1 MADFSEMPAPD
12 SWWEAVMGLVLVIAS
27 GGGAGWAAFGRRL
40 RGGAGGSAEDS
51 DVRRLQDRI
60 LAMESAREQDIQQR
74 AAARAA
80 QENAR
85 RDSDIFALQQDA
97 AELRATVEATAQ
109 DMASLLRKL
118 GSPHV

>member
-1 MADFSEMPAPD
+1 
-12 SWWEAVMGLVLVIAS
+12 
-27 GGGAGWAAFGRRL
+27 
-40 RGGAGGSAEDS
+40 
-51 DVRRLQDRI
+51 
-60 LAMESAREQDIQQR
+60 MESAREQDIQQR